1 MSIDRRSLFTA
12 GLGAT
17 LAGGAA
23 IKGALAQETMG
34 GVGLGSHVYHPGPK
48 AEPFSSVELVR
59 AASGFFGA
67 AAQDISSIFER
78 IAKDQGK
85 EPTGYIAGTEASAAV
100 VVGLR
105 YGKGELY
112 MKRHGHAAAVQHLHW
127 EGPSAG
133 FDFGANASRVFTLVY
148 GISSPGQ
155 IFSRFPGVDG
165 SFYVVGGFGVNYQRG
180 NGLTLAPIRAGVGG
194 RAGVNVGYLKYTP
207 QGKINPF

>member
-17 LAGGAA
+17 LAGGALVR
-23 IKGALAQETMG
+23 GALAQAPMSP
-34 GVGLGSHVYHPGPK
+34 VGPGSHVYHPGPR
-48 AEPFSSVELVR
+48 AEPFSNIELVR

-78 IAKDQGK
+78 IAKDQGA

-112 MKRHGHAAAVQHLHW
+112 MKHRQPEPVHW

-133 FDFGANASRVFTLVY
+133 FDFGANASRVFTLIY
-148 GISSPGQ
+148 GISNPTE
-155 IFSRFPGVDG
+155 IYHRFPGVDG

-180 NGLTLAPIRAGVGG
+180 EGLTLAPIRAGVGA
-194 RAGVNVGYLKYTP
+194 RAGASVGYLKYTP